1 MGNTTSDL
9 LPILTSDLVDDEAL
23 DFLMGVALAG
33 GTARI
38 PLIAPPIDATDH
50 LLEVYSPGSPDPL
63 LLIALPVGLPDDQ
76 GFPLKLRPAQ
86 QSAVRVTR
94 GTPAGA
100 GGAPP
105 SADLRPKRHTVPT
118 LTKRHSRD
126 LMGADPVDT
135 TAPAA
140 LIGRTISGGKLL
152 IEELVGTGGI
162 GAVYK
167 ARHAGL
173 NMPVAVKV
181 LHESVQSDVDF
192 CKRFHSEA
200 LALSQLDH
208 PNLTRV
214 YDFGQESD
222 GLLYIAMEFLQ
233 GKSLRTVLEAEG
245 RLGSERAVKLMM
257 QVCAGLVHVHA
268 RALVHRDIKPDN
280 LLVLQGM
287 DDDGD
292 PVELL
297 KVCDFGIAVGGHQAN
312 ARLAGTPHYMSPE
325 QCVGQP
331 LDARSD
337 VYACGVVL
345 YELTTGRAPFEG
357 DDATAT
363 MRAHVHS
370 RPQPPSQRTPGLD
383 PLLEAVILKAL
394 SKEPADRQQGAREL
408 RRELRAV
415 QEAPKTKTSTRPAD
429 MDRPQPA
436 RSQPAARMPDDGRDF
451 ASTLVR
457 DPTPF
462 LERLAAADGERKFAE
477 VVMSLD
483 AALPKLIERGEVATL
498 WTLVSALDVVAKEH
512 GARASVAVLVL
523 KPLADPQTL
532 APIAELALGG
542 PHEVASVAGKLIVR
556 GGVGGAYAIFTARVK
571 NHNEA
576 ARTRLRTLLQSIG
589 VPALPVLRS
598 ALERILA
605 NSEVHGALQIATD
618 LLVALPHAEDDAL
631 GNIVARY
638 AKAADGSLAA
648 AAISALPRLWGA
660 RACALLVALLQH
672 PGEPARVAAVNA
684 LAGLGAVDEH
694 VVRKL
699 ASLAADPAFTSA
711 NVRISCSH
719 ALLGAQSEARS
730 VAAAVLARAVT
741 SWGEGPEVLD
751 HARCFLDMCGKAG
764 ASLVRKRASECA
776 EPVRGELERLSLKSE

>member
-1 MGNTTSDL
+1 VANTTSDL

-86 QSAVRVTR
+86 QSAVRVKR
-94 GTPAGA
+94 AAG
-100 GGAPP
+100 PP
-105 SADLRPKRHTVPT
+105 STADLRAKRHTVPT

-140 LIGRTISGGKLL
+140 LIGRTIAGGKLL

-214 YDFGQESD
+214 HDFGQESD

-233 GKSLRTVLEAEG
+233 GKSLRTVLESDG
-245 RLGSERAVKLMM
+245 RLGSERSVKLMM

-297 KVCDFGIAVGGHQAN
+297 KVCDFGIAVGGQQAN
-312 ARLAGTPHYMSPE
+312 ARLAGTPDYMSPE
-325 QCVGQP
+325 QCMGQP

-345 YELTTGRAPFEG
+345 YELATGRAPFDGE
-357 DDATAT
+357 DATGT
-363 MRAHVHS
+363 MRAHVHTQ
-370 RPQPPSQRTPGLD
+370 PQPPSQRAPGLD

-394 SKEPADRQQGAREL
+394 SKDPADRQQGAREL

-415 QEAPKTKTSTRPAD
+415 QEAPKKSAPPPRHVERPL
-429 MDRPQPA
+429 PSQ
-436 RSQPAARMPDDGRDF
+436 SQPASRLPDDGRDF

-462 LERLAAADGERKFAE
+462 LERLAAANGERRFAE

-498 WTLVSALDVVAKEH
+498 WTLVSALDVVAKEQ
-512 GARASVAVLVL
+512 GPRASIAGMVL

-532 APIAELALGG
+532 APIADLALAGS
-542 PHEVASVAGKLIVR
+542 HEVAVVAGKLIVR

-571 NHNEA
+571 NHEDT
-576 ARTRLRTLLQSIG
+576 ARTRVRTLLQAIG
-589 VPALPVLRS
+589 VAALPVLRS

-605 NSEVHGALQIATD
+605 NSEVYGALEIATD
-618 LLVALPHAEDDAL
+618 LLVSLPPAEDDAL

-638 AKAADGSLAA
+638 AKASDGSLAA

-660 RACALLVALLQH
+660 RACALLIALMQH

-684 LAGLGAVDEH
+684 LRGLNAVDEH

-699 ASLAADPAFTSA
+699 ASLAADPTFTSPG
-711 NVRISCSH
+711 VRLASAH
-719 ALLGAQSEARS
+719 ALVGAQSEARS

-741 SWGEGPEVLD
+741 SWGAGPEVVDL
-751 HARCFLDMCGKAG
+751 ARCFLEMCGKSG
-764 ASLVRKRASECA
+764 VSLVRKRAAECA
-776 EPVRGELERLSLKSE
+776 EPVRGELERLTLNRE